1 MVKIFLLDD
10 AGMEGM
16 MEHSARKLTKEKR
29 RHIRVDF
36 ATRVVI
42 NAGSVQIE
50 VPGDSRDLSLKG
62 VFINTEQ
69 KLPVDTRCSV
79 RIFLS
84 CGFDE
89 VELKMKAKVARVDD
103 HGLGISFD
111 SMDLDTYT
119 HLRNIMRYNA
129 DNFNEI

>member
-1 MVKIFLLDD
+1 
-10 AGMEGM
+10 MED
-16 MEHSARKLTKEKR
+16 SARKLTKEKR
-29 RHIRVDF
+29 RNIRVDF

-50 VPGDSRDLSLKG
+50 AQGDSRDLSLKG

-69 KLPVDTRCSV
+69 KLPVATNCSV

-84 CGFDE
+84 CGLDE
-89 VELKMKAKVARVDD
+89 VELKIKARVARVDD
-103 HGLGISFD
+103 HGLGIAFD

-119 HLRNIMRYNA
+119 HLRNIMRYNT
-129 DNFNEI
+129 DSFNEI